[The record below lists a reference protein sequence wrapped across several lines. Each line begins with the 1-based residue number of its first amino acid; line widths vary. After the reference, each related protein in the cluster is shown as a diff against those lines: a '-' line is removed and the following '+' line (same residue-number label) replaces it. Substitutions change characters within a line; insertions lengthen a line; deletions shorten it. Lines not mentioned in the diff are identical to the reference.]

1 MGSDLFLHRFT
12 YVWRVRPALGLFL
25 CLVLCPCLCPGSG
38 PGSGP
43 VHVHGPV
50 LSPWLF
56 HGPSLCPGLCLFLDL
71 SPSPSLFPDH
81 AQNLDST
88 FLPHHHEIDLQEQ
101 NYRKK
106 KTALNLTAIL
116 FLWKYL
122 IMSIIFHTES
132 DSLTSHTRISC
143 GLV

>member
-1 MGSDLFLHRFT
+1 MKYSQLFTNTVMTQHEHWTWSDLLLHRFT
-12 YVWRVRPALGLFL
+12 YVCRVRPAPALGLFL
-25 CLVLCPCLCPGSG
+25 DLDLVLCPGLCPFLS
-38 PGSGP
+38 PGSRP

-50 LSPWLF
+50 LSPCLF

-81 AQNLDST
+81 AQNLDSA

-116 FLWKYL
+116 FLWRY
-122 IMSIIFHTES
+122 
-132 DSLTSHTRISC
+132 
-143 GLV
+143 